1 MQERRRTKGL
11 HVADFG
17 SGYLRF
23 VEPREIRELWYMLS
37 EENVPFLPILFR

>member
-17 SGYLRF
+17 CGYVRF
-23 VEPREIRELWYMLS
+23 IEPRFIKQLWYMLS
-37 EENVPFLPILFR
+37 VDNAPFLPILFR